1 MENGKNYL
9 TQIYESPKQTKHK
22 MRLSIACV
30 CVCIYIYIY
39 IKGLLRKPENVNRFN
54 HKNSNNALSL
64 RDISLEKILENSVVH
79 RNWNLKKTRTKN

>member
-1 MENGKNYL
+1 MAKTIL
-9 TQIYESPKQTKHK
+9 HK
-22 MRLSIACV
+22 FMKVQNKRSIKCVLVLRVFV

>member
-1 MENGKNYL
+1 MAKTIL
-9 TQIYESPKQTKHK
+9 HK
-22 MRLSIACV
+22 FMKVQNKRSIKCVLVLRVFV
-30 CVCIYIYIY
+30 CVCIYIY